1 MKNVIKFGFIWIQKW
16 IETCYM
22 TLIEYLQNILVSK
35 LILACF
41 CYLQLYSAKR
51 LNNVNKQH

>member
-1 MKNVIKFGFIWIQKW
+1 MDWSIEVIRVMF
-16 IETCYM
+16 YM
-22 TLIEYLQNILVSK
+22 PLIEYLQNILVSK

-41 CYLQLYSAKR
+41 CYLQFYSAKR